1 MNKNT
6 DRIRTTHVGSL
17 IRPPALRAY
26 ISAIEAGVAV
36 DASAYD
42 LCLQSAINDVLR
54 KQASIGIDI
63 PSDGEFGKFRT
74 WSYYIV
80 DRLEGIVERS
90 IQAQSGAGKDACCFP
105 EFYSQYFPTQK
116 LPARGITVVTGPIRY
131 KGHLAVR
138 EDIRRLKN
146 GLAATGLSVAF
157 MPVVA
162 PASALPFYEDQYYG
176 SEEKLIFAMADA
188 LHEEYHEIID
198 AGLILQIDDA
208 FIPYMWDIAFIDK
221 GVGAYREWLELRIA
235 ATNRALKG
243 LPQDQIR
250 CHVCWGSFN
259 TPHTT
264 DVPLRDIADLLVRI
278 DAGAFCLEMAN
289 PRHQHEWHVW
299 EEVTLPQDKVLIP
312 GLISHAT
319 NVVEHPEL
327 VAERIVRLAN
337 ILGRERV
344 LAGTDCGFAQGPHIE
359 RVHPSIMWAKLE
371 ALVAGAGIASR
382 TLWSTK

>member
-1 MNKNT
+1 
-6 DRIRTTHVGSL
+6 
-17 IRPPALRAY
+17 
-26 ISAIEAGVAV
+26 
-36 DASAYD
+36 
-42 LCLQSAINDVLR
+42 VLR
-54 KQASIGIDI
+54 KQASVGIDI

-80 DRLEGIVERS
+80 DRLEGIIERS
-90 IQAQSGAGKDACCFP
+90 VQPQQGAGKDACCFP
-105 EFYSQYFPTQK
+105 EFYSQYFPTQN
-116 LPARGITVVTGPIRY
+116 LPSRGITVVTGPIRY
-131 KGHLAVR
+131 KGHAAVR
-138 EDIRRLKN
+138 EDIRRLQK
-146 GLAATGLSVAF
+146 GLKTTGIPTAF

-162 PASALPFYEDQYYG
+162 PASALPFYEDEYYG
-176 SEEKLIFAMADA
+176 SEERLMFAMADA
-188 LHEEYHEIID
+188 LHEEYREIID

-208 FIPYMWDIAFIDK
+208 FIPYMWDIAFVDK
-221 GVGAYREWLELRIA
+221 GVKAFRDWVELRIA

-243 LPQDQIR
+243 LPQERIR

-264 DVPLRDIADLLVRI
+264 DIPLRDIADLLVKI

-289 PRHQHEWHVW
+289 PRHQHEWRVW

-327 VAERIVRLAN
+327 VAERIIRLAG

-344 LAGTDCGFAQGPHIE
+344 LAGTDCGFAQGPHTE
-359 RVHPSIMWAKLE
+359 RVHPTIMWAKLE
-371 ALVAGAGIASR
+371 SLVTGARLASQQ
-382 TLWSTK
+382 LWSMK